1 MTVANL
7 NVQHENVSSFTK
19 PFIKGEEKWS
29 PFANTLGSRQ
39 KDHVLYV
46 NGTRKA
52 DLDSGE
58 VTYEWSLRMIRHS
71 LGTTYTFNSS
81 WPEIERLNLDLES
94 LKEIFTTLGWD
105 SAVLNTQQKVKV
117 I

>member
-7 NVQHENVSSFTK
+7 SIQNENVSSFTK
-19 PFIKGEEKWS
+19 PFLKGEEKWL
-29 PFANTLGSRQ
+29 PFVNSMGSSQ

-46 NGTRKA
+46 KGTRME

-71 LGTTYTFNSS
+71 LGTNYTFNSS
-81 WPEIERLNLDLES
+81 WPEIERLNLDLAPLE
-94 LKEIFTTLGWD
+94 KIFKTLGWD
-105 SAVLNTQQKVKV
+105 TAVLDTQQKVKV

>member
-7 NVQHENVSSFTK
+7 SVQNENVSSFTK
-19 PFIKGEEKWS
+19 PFIKGEEKWF
-29 PFANTLGSRQ
+29 PFADTLGSRQ

-52 DLDSGE
+52 DLDSGK
-58 VTYEWSLRMIRHS
+58 VAYEWSLRMIRHS

-81 WPEIERLNLDLES
+81 WPEIERLNLDLTPLE
-94 LKEIFTTLGWD
+94 EIFKTLGWD
-105 SAVLNTQQKVKV
+105 TAVLDTQQKVKV

>member
-7 NVQHENVSSFTK
+7 SVQNENVSSFTK
-19 PFIKGEEKWS
+19 PFLKGEEKWF
-29 PFANTLGSRQ
+29 PFVNTLGSRK

-46 NGTRKA
+46 KGTRTV

-71 LGTTYTFNSS
+71 LGTNYTFNSS
-81 WPEIERLNLDLES
+81 WPNVGELNLDLGPLE
-94 LKEIFTTLGWD
+94 EIFKTLGWD
-105 SAVLNTQQKVKV
+105 TAVLDTQQKVKV

>member
-1 MTVANL
+1 MSVANL
-7 NVQHENVSSFTK
+7 SVQNENVSSFTK
-19 PFIKGEEKWS
+19 PYLKGDEKWF
-29 PFANTLGSRQ
+29 PFVNTLGSSK

-46 NGTRKA
+46 QGTRKA
-52 DLDSGE
+52 NLKSGE

-81 WPEIERLNLDLES
+81 WPEIERLNLDLSPLE
-94 LKEIFTTLGWD
+94 EIFTTLGWD
-105 SAVLNTQQKVKV
+105 TAVLDTQQKVKV